1 MRKILL
7 VEDEPILREVFAEGL
22 TRAGYDVSAAQDG
35 AEARRFFNNSLLPEL
50 LIVDIKLPD
59 ESGVRLLE
67 DFRKIIPGIKVI
79 VTTAYELFQSEY
91 EIWSADISAYMVK
104 PIDMDDLIARVKE
117 IIPIKPI

>member
-1 MRKILL
+1 M

-22 TRAGYDVSAAQDG
+22 TRAGYDVSAAQNG

-104 PIDMDDLIARVKE
+104 PIDMDALIARVKE